1 VRQVLP
7 VRAFHGTTESAVD
20 TILGTGQFLPSENSH
35 DWLGT
40 GMYFWQDA
48 PALAWYWAEGKARK
62 QLNERPAVIGAVL
75 RLSDCMDFL
84 DALRWEGPLQHVY
97 EELKSAREAAGSSMP
112 SQKIGQAHT
121 LDCLVINQMIRLYSA
136 HGVRIRCVRAPYGE
150 DQQVFPGSAI
160 TRRGHVQIAL
170 LDEDL
175 IEGIWTEPPVTTL

>member
-1 VRQVLP
+1 MRQILP

-20 TILGTGQFLPSENSH
+20 TILDTGQFLPSENSH

-48 PALAWYWAEGKARK
+48 PALAWYWAEEKARK

-97 EELKSAREAAGSSMP
+97 EELKIAREAAGRSMP

-175 IEGIWTEPPVTTL
+175 IEGIWKEPPVTTP